1 MTCVFPIDLAK
12 TRLQNQQGKDV
23 YRGMTDCLMK
33 TARAEG
39 FLGMYRGELLNIPE
53 EFRLLYEDDGAGHTA
68 HTL

>member
-1 MTCVFPIDLAK
+1 MKGKRPTWTLLTSFLASAS
-12 TRLQNQQGKDV
+12 R
-23 YRGMTDCLMK
+23 TDCLMK

>member
-1 MTCVFPIDLAK
+1 
-12 TRLQNQQGKDV
+12 
-23 YRGMTDCLMK
+23 MK